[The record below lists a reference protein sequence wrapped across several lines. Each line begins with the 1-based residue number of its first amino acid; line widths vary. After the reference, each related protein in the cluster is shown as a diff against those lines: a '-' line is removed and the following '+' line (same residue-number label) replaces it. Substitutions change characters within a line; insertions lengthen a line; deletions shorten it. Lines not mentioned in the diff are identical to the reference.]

1 MRQVLLTGAGG
12 HVGRGLAHAL
22 AGRLARGE
30 IDALTLLDLSADG
43 LPVGAGIRHCIGDL
57 GDAALRRQALSTVP
71 DTVFHLA
78 GITSRQAED
87 DAALGLRVNVGHTM
101 ALCEDLRAA
110 GPPPVFV
117 FTSSIGVYGVPLPPV
132 IDDDTAPCPT
142 LSYGTHKRMVEL
154 LLADHSRRGW
164 LDARSVRLPSVVAR
178 PAAAQGALSSFAS
191 DLLREPLAG
200 RDHTCPVDA
209 DAQLWWLSLPA
220 CVALLLQ
227 AALLPAHTLP
237 RGRAWNLP
245 ALRASVGEVVAAMG
259 RQWGDAVAA
268 LVSHA
273 PQPALQAQFARWPP
287 LLTATADRLGM
298 RHDGD
303 LQTLLLRALQAPET
317 LCASAAPPL
326 ASSLQP

>member
-30 IDALTLLDLSADG
+30 IATLTLLDLACDG
-43 LPVGAGIRHCIGDL
+43 LPSGAGIRHLAGGL
-57 GDAALRRQALSTVP
+57 GDAALRRQALTPPP

-78 GITSRQAED
+78 GITSRQAEQD
-87 DAALGLRVNVGHTM
+87 FALGLRVNLGHTL
-101 ALCEDLRAA
+101 ALCEDLRASG

-117 FTSSIGVYGVPLPPV
+117 FTSSIGVYGVPLPPA
-132 IDDDTAPCPT
+132 IDDDTAACPT

-154 LLADHSRRGW
+154 LLADYSRRGW
-164 LDARSVRLPSVVAR
+164 LDARSLRLPSVVAR

-200 RDHTCPVDA
+200 RDYTCPVGA
-209 DAQLWWLSLPA
+209 EAQVWWLSLPA

-227 AALLPAHTLP
+227 AAALPAAALP

-245 ALRASVGEVVAAMG
+245 ALRASVGEVVAALG
-259 RQWGDAVAA
+259 RQWGADVAA
-268 LVSHA
+268 RVRHA
-273 PQPALQAQFARWPP
+273 PDPVLQAQFARWPP
-287 LLTATADRLGM
+287 LSCATATRLGM
-298 RHDGD
+298 QHDGD
-303 LQTLLLRALQAPET
+303 LHTLLVRAQQDP
-317 LCASAAPPL
+317 ASLFEPL
-326 ASSLQP
+326 APSLQP